1 MSKEEALERLE
12 RGLRERELE
21 DPRPVY
27 RRLLKRLSGE
37 DRDAYRD
44 AVRRFEEELVP
55 AVADGEADPVAAWT
69 RYGMEIASAL
79 ADGEAR
85 AVDESGRA
93 RPLEDA
99 DGDPPAEALLL
110 WLPADAG
117 APALV
122 LSRPNT
128 LSEPQRATLELLT

>member
-12 RGLRERELE
+12 RQLRERELD

-27 RRLLKRLSGE
+27 RRMLKRLSGE

-55 AVADGEADPVAAWT
+55 AVAGGEADPVAAWT

-85 AVDESGRA
+85 AVDETGRA

-99 DGDPPAEALLL
+99 SEPPVGPLLL
-110 WLPADAG
+110 WLPADG
-117 APALV
+117 GDDALV
-122 LSRPNT
+122 LSRPED

>member
-27 RRLLKRLSGE
+27 RRLLKRLSDE

-55 AVADGEADPVAAWT
+55 AVAGGDADPVAAWT
-69 RYGMEIASAL
+69 RYGLEIASAL

-85 AVDESGRA
+85 AVDGAGRA

-99 DGDPPAEALLL
+99 DGDPPPDALLL

-122 LSRPNT
+122 LSRPST
-128 LSEPQRATLELLT
+128 LSAPQRATLELLT

>member
-21 DPRPVY
+21 DPRPTY

-44 AVRRFEEELVP
+44 CVRRFEEELVP
-55 AVADGEADPVAAWT
+55 AVAGGEADPVAAWT
-69 RYGMEIASAL
+69 RYGLEVASAL
-79 ADGEAR
+79 AEGEAR
-85 AVDESGRA
+85 SVDESGRA
-93 RPLEDA
+93 RSVEDA
-99 DGDPPAEALLL
+99 SDPPVESLLL
-110 WLPADAG
+110 WLPTDAG

-122 LSRPNT
+122 LSRPRS
-128 LSEPQRATLELLT
+128 LSDPQQATLELLT